1 MLDRKQPCNTTLFL
15 LPKKF
20 IVAKSVSLYLSL
32 SFKDNS
38 LVLMHKNP
46 QKFNCQIGL
55 TKLYLS
61 FFFYKSFD
69 AVYLL
74 CHLGV
79 LKVSNEPKITD

>member
-15 LPKKF
+15 LSKKF
-20 IVAKSVSLYLSL
+20 IVAKYVSLYLSL

-38 LVLMHKNP
+38 LVLMHKKT

-61 FFFYKSFD
+61 FFYKSFH

-79 LKVSNEPKITD
+79 LKLSNEPKIID

>member
-38 LVLMHKNP
+38 LVLMHKKP

-61 FFFYKSFD
+61 FFYKSFH

-79 LKVSNEPKITD
+79 LKLSNEPKITD